1 MARQPQARNKAPV
14 IDFHT
19 HINMP
24 EVQEWIRANAKGPA
38 KPRPRVSRQSAAF
51 QKRQDQTVQSRS
63 TDMRARIR
71 DMDKAGIDIQVI
83 SAHLTHF
90 CYWAP
95 ARKGLEVA
103 RIFNDRAAEIVAEHS
118 DRFAC
123 IATVPLQSPKLA
135 AKELIRAIGLG
146 HRGVEISSRTE
157 DKELGDPALE
167 PFWAAAAESGFPVYI
182 HPHGFT
188 STERMQEYFLW
199 NSIAQPLEE
208 AMAMSSIIYSGLLDK
223 FPKLKIVMAHGGGF
237 LPYYAGRV
245 DRAFAVRPETR
256 ANIKREPSAYMK
268 RFYYDTVIYNPD
280 MLGFLAAK
288 VGAGRI
294 LMGSDYPVFLK
305 DPDPVGFVKKAKGL
319 TAAQRQ
325 GILGGTAAKLLKL

>member
-1 MARQPQARNKAPV
+1 
-14 IDFHT
+14 
-19 HINMP
+19 
-24 EVQEWIRANAKGPA
+24 
-38 KPRPRVSRQSAAF
+38 
-51 QKRQDQTVQSRS
+51 
-63 TDMRARIR
+63 
-71 DMDKAGIDIQVI
+71 
-83 SAHLTHF
+83 
-90 CYWAP
+90 
-95 ARKGLEVA
+95 
-103 RIFNDRAAEIVAEHS
+103 
-118 DRFAC
+118 
-123 IATVPLQSPKLA
+123 
-135 AKELIRAIGLG
+135 
-146 HRGVEISSRTE
+146 
-157 DKELGDPALE
+157 
-167 PFWAAAAESGFPVYI
+167 
-182 HPHGFT
+182 
-188 STERMQEYFLW
+188 
-199 NSIAQPLEE
+199 
-208 AMAMSSIIYSGLLDK
+208 MAMSSIIYSGLLDK